1 MQVYNPP
8 WTIWLTEWTFEPS
21 VVIGLVGLVAIYFG
35 GSRYLQRRS
44 DVPLSL
50 SPLQRLSFVGAVVL
64 MAVALLSPING
75 LGERYSFTVHMVQH
89 LILIIPV
96 PIFLLV
102 GTPEWLFMPLVRWR
116 PVDQFLRWLTHPLVV
131 FFLFNFTFLGWHLP
145 ALYELSLTN
154 EIAHV
159 LEHLSFL
166 GAGVLSW
173 WPIMGPRYGL
183 STAFLKIAYLFAQ
196 KVPTAVLGA
205 ILTFAETPFYRG
217 YAEQPVRLWGMDPLV
232 DQQVGGVIMW
242 IPASLAY
249 LAVLTVIFVRWM
261 GEEGESEQQGSFA

>member
-8 WTIWLTEWTFEPS
+8 WTIWLTGWTFEPT
-21 VVIGLVGLVAIYFG
+21 VVIGLVGLVVLYFG
-35 GSRYLQRRS
+35 GAQYLRRRVDAS
-44 DVPLSL
+44 LSL
-50 SPLQRLSFVGAVVL
+50 SRAQRFSFLLAVFS
-64 MAVALLSPING
+64 MAVALLSPVNE
-75 LGERYSFTVHMVQH
+75 LGERYSFAVHMVQH

-96 PIFLLV
+96 PIFLLAGV
-102 GTPEWLFMPLVRWR
+102 PEWLLLPLVRWR
-116 PVDQFLRWLTHPLVV
+116 VVDRLLRWLTHALVV
-131 FFLFNFTFLGWHLP
+131 FFLFNLTFLGWHLP

-154 EIAHV
+154 ELVHV
-159 LEHLSFL
+159 SEHLMFL

-173 WPIMGPRYGL
+173 WPLLGPRYEL
-183 STAFLKIAYLFAQ
+183 STSFLKIAYLFAQ

-205 ILTFAETPFYRG
+205 ILVFAETPFYRG
-217 YAEQPVRLWGMDPLV
+217 YAEQPVRLWGWDPLV
-232 DQQVGGVIMW
+232 DQQIGGVVMW